1 MSQGKKRIHHIMLSS
16 DSETSDDESQ
26 YRTRA
31 NTIHMEGSNYEGS
44 NLNNTVVSN
53 MINEINELTDQNTRN
68 QRTASTFNT
77 SLNIVNIASTS
88 PIQTSIEQY
97 FATTDNLFHEINRLN
112 ENTSEFRIRCKVLYK
127 SLIRQFGAN
136 SKMFD
141 GIVCDMYEEIKV
153 IAFDEQVD
161 RLYNLMNINQKI
173 IIENGQVRK
182 ADERYRTTNSMYE
195 IRLFENSH
203 VELYESNDFNP
214 SIDEIPDMVLDQN
227 IRIRRGSNK
236 STAIGLIERAT
247 REVEEYLQIKIEDSR
262 INGSVTIESLL
273 HELEK
278 KRSIIQ
284 AFDEFNTFASS
295 FSLYRADKAVYH
307 RSVLNTLWNGPKS
320 YFRQLVKGDIKCE
333 NPWLSIVAAAHPSAI
348 INILKEENNQLGAD
362 GLFARFIF
370 SARISP
376 EDVHKRSKRD
386 TDATNGELY
395 VQPSAYPSLS
405 HIMYF
410 IYLMH
415 DNQTLTLKMSQAAND
430 ILTHTHDEYNNM
442 VIGFQGYQDV
452 LCTLFSKSR
461 DHLYRICGLVHLLH
475 QACTYVLKA
484 EPQLQYLVLDDIAAE
499 SIQRVASIARESM
512 NDYLIIQ
519 PEVALTTVE
528 LMKFYV
534 DTKKLLYGFPL
545 ITIPPSQGVNVGP
558 SASQRINTSEQHV
571 ERDNCHPYH
580 SIVNNTSRSVVSH
593 YSGFSSL
600 SSSIDPFNG
609 STTDATIKKIL
620 LYKKQ
625 TITGSRLCQIL
636 REFNISPEEYENHLQ
651 SSSETSITTTGNTTS
666 TITNTIS
673 TTNN

>member
-1 MSQGKKRIHHIMLSS
+1 MMHLLVVVLSGIAHWCS
-16 DSETSDDESQ
+16 
-26 YRTRA
+26 RT
-31 NTIHMEGSNYEGS
+31 
-44 NLNNTVVSN
+44 L
-53 MINEINELTDQNTRN
+53 
-68 QRTASTFNT
+68 
-77 SLNIVNIASTS
+77 LNIDLDWDIPLVF
-88 PIQTSIEQY
+88 Y
-97 FATTDNLFHEINRLN
+97 
-112 ENTSEFRIRCKVLYK
+112 
-127 SLIRQFGAN
+127 G
-136 SKMFD
+136 
-141 GIVCDMYEEIKV
+141 V
-153 IAFDEQVD
+153 IIG
-161 RLYNLMNINQKI
+161 Y
-173 IIENGQVRK
+173 
-182 ADERYRTTNSMYE
+182 
-195 IRLFENSH
+195 
-203 VELYESNDFNP
+203 P
-214 SIDEIPDMVLDQN
+214 
-227 IRIRRGSNK
+227 GSNK

-295 FSLYRADKAVYH
+295 FGLYRADKAVYH

-333 NPWLSIVAAAHPSAI
+333 NPWLSIVAAAHPSTI

-545 ITIPPSQGVNVGP
+545 ITIPPSQELNVGP
-558 SASQRINTSEQHV
+558 SASHRINTSEQHV

-651 SSSETSITTTGNTTS
+651 SSSETSITTTGHTTS

>member
-16 DSETSDDESQ
+16 DSETSDNESQ
-26 YRTRA
+26 HRTRA

-77 SLNIVNIASTS
+77 LLNIVNIASTS

-97 FATTDNLFHEINRLN
+97 FATTDNSFHEINRLN

-153 IAFDEQVD
+153 IAFDEQ
-161 RLYNLMNINQKI
+161 KI

-214 SIDEIPDMVLDQN
+214 SVKIMKKAIISVSQLLHGAYV
-227 IRIRRGSNK
+227 GSNK

-262 INGSVTIESLL
+262 INGSVTIETL
-273 HELEK
+273 
-278 KRSIIQ
+278 
-284 AFDEFNTFASS
+284 DEFNTFASS
-295 FSLYRADKAVYH
+295 FGLYRADKAFYH

-320 YFRQLVKGDIKCE
+320 YFRQLVKGDIKGE

-348 INILKEENNQLGAD
+348 INILKEENNQLGAN

-386 TDATNGELY
+386 TDATNGEFH

-415 DNQTLTLKMSQAAND
+415 DNQTLTLKMSQATND

-442 VIGFQGYQDV
+442 VIAFQGYQDV

-512 NDYLIIQ
+512 NDYPIIP

-528 LMKFYV
+528 LMKFYD

-545 ITIPPSQGVNVGP
+545 ITIPPSQEMNVGP

-580 SIVNNTSRSVVSH
+580 CIVNNTSRSVVSH

-600 SSSIDPFNG
+600 SSSIDSFNG

-620 LYKKQ
+620 LYKK
-625 TITGSRLCQIL
+625 
-636 REFNISPEEYENHLQ
+636 
-651 SSSETSITTTGNTTS
+651 
-666 TITNTIS
+666 
-673 TTNN
+673 

>member
-1 MSQGKKRIHHIMLSS
+1 MTVLSS
-16 DSETSDDESQ
+16 DSETSDNELQ
-26 YRTRA
+26 RPRRG
-31 NTIHMEGSNYEGS
+31 NTIDMQDSNYEGS

-53 MINEINELTDQNTRN
+53 MINEINELTDQNIQN

-77 SLNIVNIASTS
+77 SLNITNIASTS
-88 PIQTSIEQY
+88 PIQTFIEQY
-97 FATTDNLFHEINRLN
+97 FGTTDNSFQEINRLN
-112 ENTSEFRIRCKVLYK
+112 ENTSKFRIRCKVLYR
-127 SLIRQFGAN
+127 SVIRQFGTN

-141 GIVCDMYEEIKV
+141 GIGCDMYDEIKV
-153 IAFDEQVD
+153 VAFDEQVD

-203 VELYESNDFNP
+203 IELYESNDFNP
-214 SIDEIPDMVLDQN
+214 SVKIMKKAINSVTELLHGAYVDVEGQIIMDRGVSTTISQDSTTT
-227 IRIRRGSNK
+227 IRRRLLKIKDETGAINITLWNNK
-236 STAIGLIERAT
+236 VFR
-247 REVEEYLQIKIEDSR
+247 
-262 INGSVTIESLL
+262 
-273 HELEK
+273 
-278 KRSIIQ
+278 

-295 FSLYRADKAVYH
+295 FGLYRADKAVYH

-333 NPWLSIVAAAHPSAI
+333 NPWLSIIAAAHPSAI

-362 GLFARFIF
+362 ELFARFIF

-386 TDATNGELY
+386 TDATNGECN
-395 VQPSAYPSLS
+395 VQSCAYPGLN

-410 IYLMH
+410 IYIMH
-415 DNQTLTLKMSQAAND
+415 HNQTVTLKMSQAAND

-442 VIGFQGYQDV
+442 VIAFQGYQDV

-461 DHLYRICGLVHLLH
+461 DHLYRICGLMHLLH

-484 EPQLQYLVLDDIAAE
+484 DPPLQYLLLDDTATE
-499 SIQRVASIARESM
+499 SIQRVANTARENM
-512 NDYLIIQ
+512 NDYLTIQ
-519 PEVALTTVE
+519 PEIALTTVE
-528 LMKFYV
+528 LMKFFV

-545 ITIPPSQGVNVGP
+545 ITIPPSQEVNVGP
-558 SASQRINTSEQHV
+558 SVSQRINTSEQHI
-571 ERDNCHPYH
+571 ERNNCHLYH

-593 YSGFSSL
+593 YNGFSSL

-636 REFNISPEEYENHLQ
+636 RVRP
-651 SSSETSITTTGNTTS
+651 
-666 TITNTIS
+666 
-673 TTNN
+673 